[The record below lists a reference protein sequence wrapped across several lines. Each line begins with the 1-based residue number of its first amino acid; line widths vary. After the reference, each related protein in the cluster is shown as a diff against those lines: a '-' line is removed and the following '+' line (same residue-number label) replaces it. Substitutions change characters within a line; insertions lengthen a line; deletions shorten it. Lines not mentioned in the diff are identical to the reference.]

1 MENLTSRYSRTIDLI
16 VNKVFRSIDYV
27 ELEDSGTLI
36 DVVNRAEKRELIHSA
51 MRIRELKDLR
61 NGIVP
66 ES

>member
-51 MRIRELKDLR
+51 IKKPLIE
-61 NGIVP
+61 P
-66 ES
+66 

>member
-1 MENLTSRYSRTIDLI
+1 MMENLTSRFSRTIDLI

-51 MRIRELKDLR
+51 IKNL
-61 NGIVP
+61 
-66 ES
+66 